1 MQDDSLSPPGSH
13 IVQLFTQY
21 TPYTLKPQGVPST
34 AKSTFNQSQANEKPA
49 NTLNISGS
57 GATVGWSDEDVKAY
71 ADCVFDWV
79 ERYAPGFRASVI
91 GYDVL
96 TPDRLER
103 VIGLTGG
110 NIFHGSMRLDQLYF
124 NRPLSL
130 FKEYTLPVEFGG
142 LRGLFL
148 CGAGAHPGGG
158 VMGAPGHLASQQALL
173 TIK

>member
-1 MQDDSLSPPGSH
+1 MSLPTVKDDSLSPPGSH

-21 TPYTLKPQGVPST
+21 TPYTLKPKVVPST
-34 AKSTFNQSQANEKPA
+34 AKSTNEKPA
-49 NTLNISGS
+49 NTENSSSS
-57 GATVGWSDEDVKAY
+57 GATAGWSDEDVKAY
-71 ADCVFDWV
+71 VDCVFNWV

-110 NIFHGSMRLDQLYF
+110 SIFHGSMRLDQLYF
-124 NRPLSL
+124 NRPISL

-158 VMGAPGHLASQQALL
+158 VMGAPGYLATQQALL
-173 TIK
+173 MMK